1 MKTRKR
7 LSHNALMAEL
17 FPMLRFA
24 AKVREGHLV
33 QAVRVTRVWCLGSY
47 RSLPGFT
54 LLTRLANPEQA
65 PDIKKRLESLIER
78 DYLERDAAD
87 SSMYTYLA

>member
-1 MKTRKR
+1 M
-7 LSHNALMAEL
+7 
-17 FPMLRFA
+17 
-24 AKVREGHLV
+24 
-33 QAVRVTRVWCLGSY
+33 
-47 RSLPGFT
+47 
-54 LLTRLANPEQA
+54 QA